1 MDLKWLR
8 EEIAKNQEDINWLN
22 VLDTVN
28 KIYKEENDKKSFLG
42 ISKGFINFVKVSWS
56 HYGTELANEIKQM
69 YPNAIIYQVGTQSK
83 AIKLIKPT
91 KDKPAEVD
99 KKTISDNIIVFISDK
114 STIETIFNRYKLPF
128 VKYIGAIT
136 SKRVMSPD
144 GNKSESKTYYRWR
157 RDGERSIQWGKGQ
170 GLSIKR
176 DNLLEE
182 LFEEE

>member
-8 EEIAKNQEDINWLN
+8 EEIANNQEDINWLD
-22 VLDTVN
+22 VLNTVN

-42 ISKGFINFVKVSWS
+42 INKGFINFVKVSWS
-56 HYGTELANEIKQM
+56 HEIKQM
-69 YPNAIIYQVGTQSK
+69 YPNAKIYQVGTQSK

-91 KDKPAEVD
+91 KDNPAEVD

-136 SKRVMSPD
+136 SKRVVSPD